1 MIYTVEDWLA
11 DVERAE
17 MPDAPMAAPYNAF
30 SLAVDTAD
38 TLTLFSSQHF
48 TTRHFTTLHLTP
60 QHDTTFDSVM
70 AQFTKGICSRKI

>member
-17 MPDAPMAAPYNAF
+17 MPDAPTAAPYNAF

-38 TLTLFSSQHF
+38 TLTLFSSHHA
-48 TTRHFTTLHLTP
+48 TTHHATTH
-60 QHDTTFDSVM
+60 HATTFDSVM

>member
-17 MPDAPMAAPYNAF
+17 MPDAPTAAPYNAGA
-30 SLAVDTAD
+30 LAVDTAD
-38 TLTLFSSQHF
+38 TLTLFSSHHA
-48 TTRHFTTLHLTP
+48 TPRHATP
-60 QHDTTFDSVM
+60 HHATPHHATTFDSVM